1 MRTISLIEC
10 YPVQARLT
18 DSGIEPSCWLKLIY
32 KIILGRKK
40 LLGHL
45 GKYVTS
51 WHTGVCCSYPVM
63 NLGLLTLLPGIRL
76 ATLCN
81 NFRRFCL
88 CYYIHFCLGVYET
101 WEVEENTHLMLLYH
115 QRSLLV
121 LIIACAV
128 GLSVTFICPNFP
140 FYCHRWNRWQQ
151 SRIMLFFFFLL

>member
-1 MRTISLIEC
+1 
-10 YPVQARLT
+10 
-18 DSGIEPSCWLKLIY
+18 
-32 KIILGRKK
+32 
-40 LLGHL
+40 
-45 GKYVTS
+45 
-51 WHTGVCCSYPVM
+51 M

-151 SRIMLFFFFLL
+151 SRIMLFFFFLLQAPQLPSLFLLNGVCHLYIVQVQSNRKGVLLGKNQNILKTLFQSMA